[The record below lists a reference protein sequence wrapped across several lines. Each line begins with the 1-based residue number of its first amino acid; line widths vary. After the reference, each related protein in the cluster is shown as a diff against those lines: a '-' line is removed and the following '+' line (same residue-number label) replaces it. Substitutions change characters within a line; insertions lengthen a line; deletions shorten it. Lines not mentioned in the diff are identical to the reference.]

1 MTRPLQ
7 ICCACLMAI
16 LISPLAVAQPE
27 RDLPDYETSA
37 VLAGTVSS
45 VGSDTLANLMTLWA
59 EAFRRLHPGVTVQVQ
74 AAGSSSAPPALVE
87 RTASFGPMSREMK
100 DAEIQAFER
109 RYGYPPTAIPVAI
122 DALAIYVHKD
132 NPLAGLTLADVD
144 AIFSRTLRC
153 GASAPV
159 QFWGDLG
166 LSGGWRSRSLQR
178 FGRNAVSGTYG
189 YFKDAALCAGDF
201 LATVNEQPGS
211 ASVVQSVSTALNGIG
226 YSGIGYRTAS
236 VRAVPLARL
245 AGEPFQ
251 AATAEN
257 AVSGAYPLA
266 RFLYVYVNKAPG
278 QPLPLLEQEFI
289 RLMLSRTGQDL
300 VLKDGYIPLPAAVVT
315 TTLSALGLMGGT
327 D

>member
-1 MTRPLQ
+1 MNRPLQ
-7 ICCACLMAI
+7 ICCAYLIAALVSPMAI
-16 LISPLAVAQPE
+16 AQSD
-27 RDLPDYETSA
+27 RDLPDYETTA

-109 RYGYPPTAIPVAI
+109 RFGYPPTAIPVAI

-159 QFWGDLG
+159 QRWGDLG
-166 LSGGWRSRSLQR
+166 LGGGWQSRGLQR

-251 AATAEN
+251 EATAEN

-300 VLKDGYIPLPAAVVT
+300 VLKDGYIPLPAAVVA
-315 TTLSALGLMGGT
+315 TTLSSLGLFEGT